1 MDIGSGL
8 ASQLDRIAARLG
20 RPGGLVIL
28 ATIVA
33 LIVVIGGH
41 LLPAPEPLVSAPLRW
56 YVRM

>member
-8 ASQLDRIAARLG
+8 ACLLGRIAARLG

-28 ATIVA
+28 ALVVV
-33 LIVVIGGH
+33 LVVVIAGH
-41 LLPAPEPLVSAPLRW
+41 LLRAPEPLVSAPLRW